1 MEARVVQIEPW
12 VFPVIAF
19 HGRFVV
25 DLKRGH
31 FRQLENPYE
40 AVGFD
45 SPQGRR
51 LCGAIGIVTCQDCRT
66 SAMIGVEGVGLRC
79 MRCGS
84 IIRGAP
90 EARDR
95 NQRSLTATMMQENR
109 QMQEQLE
116 V

>member
-1 MEARVVQIEPW
+1 
-12 VFPVIAF
+12 
-19 HGRFVV
+19 
-25 DLKRGH
+25 
-31 FRQLENPYE
+31 
-40 AVGFD
+40 
-45 SPQGRR
+45 
-51 LCGAIGIVTCQDCRT
+51 
-66 SAMIGVEGVGLRC
+66 MIGVEGVGLRC